1 LGTTEELVDFTT
13 SGAYPQDTNDSNDT
27 IAALASYFHMEP
39 RHQCWKDPM
48 PLNHT
53 VAMLSTFPRLG
64 GTSIGRSS
72 VVEYSDLAN
81 YESVTIGDNSM
92 LSGWRNPTNYTTPL
106 QLPSNLGVQLLALN
120 VSDGVEL
127 FVYMVFGIRDAI
139 KAERQDL
146 TFYDVP
152 IESRHR
158 TGITLQDLGFQTE
171 ATKTDSPW
179 TAKMRPQV
187 PAGTSFESVFAWL
200 FELQNPEIESLAS
213 NDGL

>member
-1 LGTTEELVDFTT
+1 
-13 SGAYPQDTNDSNDT
+13 
-27 IAALASYFHMEP
+27 M
-39 RHQCWKDPM
+39 
-48 PLNHT
+48 
-53 VAMLSTFPRLG
+53 
-64 GTSIGRSS
+64 
-72 VVEYSDLAN
+72 VEDSDLAN

-152 IESRHR
+152 IELRHR
-158 TGITLQDLGFQTE
+158 TGITFQDLGFHTE
-171 ATKTDSPW
+171 ATKY
-179 TAKMRPQV
+179 
-187 PAGTSFESVFAWL
+187 L
-200 FELQNPEIESLAS
+200 SLI
-213 NDGL
+213 NI